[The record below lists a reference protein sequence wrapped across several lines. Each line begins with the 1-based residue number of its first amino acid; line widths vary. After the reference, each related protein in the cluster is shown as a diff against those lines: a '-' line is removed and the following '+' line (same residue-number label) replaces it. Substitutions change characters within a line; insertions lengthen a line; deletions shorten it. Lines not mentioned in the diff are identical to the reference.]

1 MRKKKKKISSF
12 KMKFSIQEEGGEKQI
27 FFTFQEASEKTGLSS
42 KSIYRALKSGRN
54 KYFRRCDKKTFWIQ
68 NEETTP
74 FIQVDGEDFFTE
86 EEIHERFGI
95 SRTVLFNQL
104 CKKKT
109 HFLDSQEKSHEVT
122 WKSDGLEF
130 FLSKLRERNAVE
142 KVMSF
147 EKRKNMPKSYV
158 EIQDK
163 IAGGLED
170 SLMQFEKVKKEV
182 PITVEKL
189 SDVPSDEE
197 LRKSGFNELQIMFLR
212 KRHKEILNDMQR
224 KMGCPIFGADPM

>member
-1 MRKKKKKISSF
+1 
-12 KMKFSIQEEGGEKQI
+12 
-27 FFTFQEASEKTGLSS
+27 
-42 KSIYRALKSGRN
+42 
-54 KYFRRCDKKTFWIQ
+54 
-68 NEETTP
+68 
-74 FIQVDGEDFFTE
+74 
-86 EEIHERFGI
+86 
-95 SRTVLFNQL
+95 
-104 CKKKT
+104 
-109 HFLDSQEKSHEVT
+109 
-122 WKSDGLEF
+122 
-130 FLSKLRERNAVE
+130 
-142 KVMSF
+142 MSF

-182 PITVEKL
+182 PITAEKL